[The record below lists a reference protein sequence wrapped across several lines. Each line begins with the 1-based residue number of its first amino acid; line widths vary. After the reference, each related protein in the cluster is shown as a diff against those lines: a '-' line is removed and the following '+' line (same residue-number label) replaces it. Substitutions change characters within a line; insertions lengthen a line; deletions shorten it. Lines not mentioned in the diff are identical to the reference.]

1 MKASENNF
9 LSFLRK
15 TTQFIIPIYQRTYSW
30 NLEQCKQLWDDINE
44 AGENNNISSHFIG
57 SVVYIEQD
65 TYQISSNTPML
76 VIDGQQ
82 RLATLFLLLEAF
94 ARELH
99 IRQKEIDNMSSDKL
113 RNRYLLNPSEDD
125 EQEFKLLLTET
136 DKDSLLALLKQKDL
150 PSLFSVNI
158 INNFNYFSEQ
168 LKKCNDEKLQNIWA
182 GLNKI
187 IVVDVALTR
196 GKDNPQLIFESMN
209 STGKAL
215 SQVDLIRNFILMG
228 LEEKQQRELYINYW
242 RKMELSFGQEQYES
256 IFNAFVRHYLTMKTK
271 SIPRFDDIY
280 DSYKKYKKEN
290 KNSIQDLVTD
300 LYNYSTYFCDMF
312 FGKKTKYSK
321 DSLSQVF
328 KSFKE
333 LQVDVAYPL
342 LLELYGDF
350 ANGTLKENEFCEI
363 VKLIE
368 SYIFRRSICEIPT
381 NSLNKTFATFSR
393 DIDKNDYLD
402 SIKRNFLTLN
412 DYRRFPNDEEFKLKI
427 CQRNVYDFRN
437 SRYLLISLENIK
449 RNKGKIV
456 FTEEYTI
463 EHIMPQTLSNE
474 WKLELG
480 DNWEDCYTEMLH
492 TLGNLT
498 LTEYNIEYSNE
509 PFYKKLSLPE
519 KGLKYSPLM
528 LNAYFRT
535 PELDKWNKDH
545 IQKRANNLA
554 NDAIKMW
561 IYPTISLEL

>member
-9 LSFLRK
+9 LRK
-15 TTQFIIPIYQRTYSW
+15 TTQFVIPIYQRTYSW
-30 NLEQCKQLWDDINE
+30 NLEQCKQLWNDIVE
-44 AGENNNISSHFIG
+44 AGENGHISSHFIG

-65 TYQISSNTPML
+65 TYQISSNTAML

-82 RLATLFLLLEAF
+82 RLTTIFLLLEAF
-94 ARELH
+94 ARELS
-99 IRQKEIDNMSSDKL
+99 IRQKEIDRMSSDKL

-136 DKDSLLALLKQKDL
+136 DKDSLLALLRQKDL
-150 PSLFSVNI
+150 PRLFSINI
-158 INNFNYFSEQ
+158 KNNFNYFSEE
-168 LKKCNDEKLQNIWA
+168 LNKCNNEKLQSVWTGI
-182 GLNKI
+182 NKI

-242 RKMELSFGQEQYES
+242 REMELSFGQEQYES
-256 IFNAFVRHYLTMKTK
+256 TFNAFVRHYLTMKTK
-271 SIPRFDDIY
+271 SIPKFDDIY

-290 KNSIQDLVTD
+290 KNSIQDLVIE
-300 LYNYSTYFCDMF
+300 LYNYSTYFCDIF
-312 FGKKTKYSK
+312 FGKKNKYSK
-321 DSLSQVF
+321 DSLSKTF
-328 KSFKE
+328 ESFRE

-350 ANGTLKENEFCEI
+350 ANGILKEDEFCEI

-381 NSLNKTFATFSR
+381 NSLNKTFATFSKG
-393 DIDKNDYLD
+393 INKEDYLN
-402 SIKRNFLTLN
+402 SIKYNFLALN
-412 DYRRFPNDEEFKLKI
+412 DYRRFPNNEEFKLKI
-427 CQRNVYDFRN
+427 CQRNVYEFRN
-437 SRYLLISLENIK
+437 SRYLLICLENIK
-449 RNKGKIV
+449 RNKGKI
-456 FTEEYTI
+456 TLNEEYTI
-463 EHIMPQTLSNE
+463 EHIMPQSLSDE

-480 DNWEDCYTEMLH
+480 EKWEDCYTGMLH

-509 PFYKKLSLPE
+509 TFYKKLSLPE

-528 LNAYFRT
+528 LNTYFRNPT
-535 PELDKWNKDH
+535 LDKWNKDH
-545 IQKRANNLA
+545 IQKRADELA

-561 IYPTISLEL
+561 IYPTISLDL